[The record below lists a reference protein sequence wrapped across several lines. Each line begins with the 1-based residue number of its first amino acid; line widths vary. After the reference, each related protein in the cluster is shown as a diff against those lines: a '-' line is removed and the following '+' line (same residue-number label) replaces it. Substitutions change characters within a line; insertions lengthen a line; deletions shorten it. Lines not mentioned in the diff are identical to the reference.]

1 MSSFDTKTLY
11 NFEKY
16 LMLQKSGEIN
26 MVSSEVQAR
35 LGISKEE
42 HRFIMKNYSALL
54 DEYNKLKVVD
64 EIIEDAKKRVGDN
77 SKDEKEMGFKDVAA
91 TKTETRE

>member
-16 LMLQKSGEIN
+16 LMLQKSGEVN

-42 HRFIMKNYSALL
+42 HRYIIDNYSALL

-64 EIIEDAKKRVGDN
+64 ELIDDAKMRVGDN
-77 SKDEKEMGFKDVAA
+77 TKGEKEMGFKEAEQA
-91 TKTETRE
+91 EMEPQE